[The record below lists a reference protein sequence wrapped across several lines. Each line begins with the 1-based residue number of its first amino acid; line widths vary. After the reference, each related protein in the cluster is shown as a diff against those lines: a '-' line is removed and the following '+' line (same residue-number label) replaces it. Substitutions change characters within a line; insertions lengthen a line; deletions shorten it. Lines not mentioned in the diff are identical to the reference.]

1 MVGSVGIRMIGIGMV
16 GSVGIRMIG
25 TIQETSISFGIGISI
40 SRPLAQMMV
49 STEVRVS
56 SIGIGMVGSVAIGK
70 GVIGTVQETGIRI
83 SRPLAKVVAVGR
95 DDNTLGHG
103 IKSLGDG
110 VQASAGAKRNC
121 MIGIAKDT
129 CISLHGS
136 HQTSQQNKF
145 HLVSS

>member
-1 MVGSVGIRMIGIGMV
+1 
-16 GSVGIRMIG
+16 MIG
-25 TIQETSISFGIGISI
+25 TIQETSISFGIGIGISI

-56 SIGIGMVGSVAIGK
+56 SIVIGMVGSVAIGK

-83 SRPLAKVVAVGR
+83 RIGISISRPLAKVVAIGR

-110 VQASAGAKRNC
+110 VQASAGAKRNS
-121 MIGIAKDT
+121 MIGIAKEAS
-129 CISLHGS
+129 ISLHGS